1 MEELIIVLRLDL
13 EGLFIDLYVIVD
25 YFIKN

>member
-13 EGLFIDLYVIVD
+13 EGLFIDLYVIFD